1 MRFPTGTWVRF
12 ADARALAWRVEEMLA
27 KTFPDLEGRVVVFA
41 TLTSEF
47 EVKEFER
54 SLAQP

>member
-1 MRFPTGTWVRF
+1 MFPAGTWSRV
-12 ADARALAWRVEEMLA
+12 ADATALAWRVEEMLA
-27 KTFPDLEGRVVVFA
+27 TMFPDLKGRVVVFA